1 MPEEA
6 AAPTCYGLDIGALSL
21 VAAKDDGELL
31 RNELGFNSTASA
43 VSFSGKERLLGE
55 AAANSVTTNGRNTAT
70 AVGRLALMPH
80 ARVAATS
87 LALHWQFTHAARE
100 GGAFEM
106 EAQYNG
112 EPRRFSGVQLLGALL
127 AKVRSTSAAG
137 ESPCVALVVP
147 PCVQEAASAEDK
159 EAALAF
165 ARAAM
170 LDAAAIG
177 GWRPVALPTAME
189 AAAVTLSRKY
199 PPPTSEAAATA
210 EGDEAPKRHVLLVD
224 MGAAATN
231 VAVIG
236 VDEEPG
242 KQLVAEAGDPSVGC
256 ADFDAAMWEHF
267 AAHCKEVHRLEVA
280 RGSRGG
286 QRLLEACERVR
297 KLLSTLPQ
305 GAATAENLGDGVD
318 VPLSLSRDEL
328 GVLCAAP
335 LARLRAVLDAAL
347 ARAPAPLVGV
357 ELLGGGT
364 RMPAVQTVVQE
375 ALAAADVG
383 AVLAGGEL
391 KFGAKLDD
399 ASVAVGAALLGRAA
413 LDAAAA
419 PPEAAVGARLEAAAL
434 AALQAEEA
442 AMVAADAAAAKL
454 SALRNEIEGLVLEAR
469 GRRARKHGELIDGAK
484 LEPLLDAAEEWFYS
498 DEGEEADVPTL
509 EAKLH
514 ALQAEVG
521 AACAEFLAAAEQQ
534 KKREEE
540 TLEAASAAAEAE
552 RAAKGDDDEDHDTRK
567 LKYPDRLRLVLK
579 NKEEGARPP
588 RDRPCPPDA
597 PPPPPLVA
605 APSPRGL
612 PPATHDACHQSL
624 GTELFKG
631 QNFRPAAAR
640 YNKALTHAAKFVDL
654 SVPPPRSNLTRAAS
668 AAERSACPWLTPD
681 PPRPP
686 RTARP
691 EERGRRDQ
699 GEPAPQ
705 PGAVLAQDHRRG
717 QPPRAGDPLLRRGAP
732 PRRRQRQGHLPQV
745 GRAGGQGGVRTGQ
758 DGAQARGRA
767 RAGRQRRA
775 QADGEGR
782 RAAQAAGGEGEEDV
796 LQDV

>member
-1 MPEEA
+1 MTLEPKRLPRVPGRHESEHHARAQPLTQNPASPSPWAFSSSHAGSVLTTILPCAQEEA

-242 KQLVAEAGDPSVGC
+242 KQLVAEAGRHPSS
-256 ADFDAAMWEHF
+256 A
-267 AAHCKEVHRLEVA
+267 
-280 RGSRGG
+280 
-286 QRLLEACERVR
+286 
-297 KLLSTLPQ
+297 
-305 GAATAENLGDGVD
+305 
-318 VPLSLSRDEL
+318 
-328 GVLCAAP
+328 
-335 LARLRAVLDAAL
+335 
-347 ARAPAPLVGV
+347 APAP
-357 ELLGGGT
+357 
-364 RMPAVQTVVQE
+364 
-375 ALAAADVG
+375 
-383 AVLAGGEL
+383 
-391 KFGAKLDD
+391 
-399 ASVAVGAALLGRAA
+399 
-413 LDAAAA
+413 
-419 PPEAAVGARLEAAAL
+419 PPL
-434 AALQAEEA
+434 
-442 AMVAADAAAAKL
+442 
-454 SALRNEIEGLVLEAR
+454 
-469 GRRARKHGELIDGAK
+469 
-484 LEPLLDAAEEWFYS
+484 
-498 DEGEEADVPTL
+498 
-509 EAKLH
+509 
-514 ALQAEVG
+514 
-521 AACAEFLAAAEQQ
+521 
-534 KKREEE
+534 
-540 TLEAASAAAEAE
+540 
-552 RAAKGDDDEDHDTRK
+552 
-567 LKYPDRLRLVLK
+567 
-579 NKEEGARPP
+579 P
-588 RDRPCPPDA
+588 RRPCPQ
-597 PPPPPLVA
+597 
-605 APSPRGL
+605 
-612 PPATHDACHQSL
+612 PAL
-624 GTELFKG
+624 
-631 QNFRPAAAR
+631 R
-640 YNKALTHAAKFVDL
+640 DL
-654 SVPPPRSNLTRAAS
+654 
-668 AAERSACPWLTPD
+668 
-681 PPRPP
+681 P
-686 RTARP
+686 RTT
-691 EERGRRDQ
+691 
-699 GEPAPQ
+699 AP
-705 PGAVLAQDHRRG
+705 
-717 QPPRAGDPLLRRGAP
+717 
-732 PRRRQRQGHLPQV
+732 
-745 GRAGGQGGVRTGQ
+745 
-758 DGAQARGRA
+758 
-767 RAGRQRRA
+767 
-775 QADGEGR
+775 
-782 RAAQAAGGEGEEDV
+782 
-796 LQDV
+796 